1 MIVMREEYLEHVSDY
16 KDKLEPLMKEL
27 ELSGLWIKLERR
39 IVPKYSF
46 ENNGVIFI
54 FKKC

>member
-1 MIVMREEYLEHVSDY
+1 MREEYLEHVSDY

-27 ELSGLWIKLERR
+27 ELSGHWIKLERR

-46 ENNGVIFI
+46 ENNGVVFI
-54 FKKC
+54 FKNC